1 MSQVFLVY
9 RMTDWI
15 APVWTALTGSSGAE
29 CGKVGTFTV
38 NVLNNQVWQPVTNGL
53 WTGPDGKTYG
63 SGSTGG
69 GSSGTVTTAATTS
82 TAPVTA
88 PSVSTSQTESVCQAG
103 TNQCSG
109 AAVQICDYVS
119 NANGGVLGRL
129 LTTIH
134 VVKEMTVR
142 LEDHGYLH
150 YFLRYERDRCPLL
163 MRALIAYRRIT

>member
-1 MSQVFLVY
+1 M
-9 RMTDWI
+9 
-15 APVWTALTGSSGAE
+15 
-29 CGKVGTFTV
+29 

-69 GSSGTVTTAATTS
+69 GSSGTVTTAVTTS

-129 LTTIH
+129 FSDYQLGADADSQ
-134 VVKEMTVR
+134 VGKPR
-142 LEDHGYLH
+142 LLA
-150 YFLRYERDRCPLL
+150 PLP
-163 MRALIAYRRIT
+163 AL